1 MGQGGLTGH
10 EEVKSIPDIT
20 LVAGEVN
27 TTAFGS
33 LLRLVGS
40 KLGSKRD
47 TTNNTRVFLVRSLIG
62 LLVTV
67 NLQTWGVAG
76 VGLQRIGELALYKVL
91 VFAQVALVVGSG
103 THFPDVRGKRTTQN
117 ALLGPEI
124 EVVSERETLVVLV
137 GS

>member
-1 MGQGGLTGH
+1 
-10 EEVKSIPDIT
+10 
-20 LVAGEVN
+20 
-27 TTAFGS
+27 
-33 LLRLVGS
+33 
-40 KLGSKRD
+40 
-47 TTNNTRVFLVRSLIG
+47 
-62 LLVTV
+62 
-67 NLQTWGVAG
+67 
-76 VGLQRIGELALYKVL
+76 LQRIGELTLHKVV